1 MVVKQQKRGKSHTA
15 ESLSLFL
22 TCFSHHG

>member
-22 TCFSHHG
+22 NLF